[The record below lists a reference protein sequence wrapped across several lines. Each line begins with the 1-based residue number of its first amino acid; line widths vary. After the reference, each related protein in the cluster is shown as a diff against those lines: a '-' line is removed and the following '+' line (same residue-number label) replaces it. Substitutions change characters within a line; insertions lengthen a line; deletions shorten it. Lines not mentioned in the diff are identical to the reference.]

1 MPKQLC
7 VAILPMLSF
16 FVAEFSGCPIFCYP
30 FFRLPFFP
38 FSVFVISDNNIVL
51 PFFPTIS
58 VLSFRCRIFSLPNFP
73 LPIFLVAV
81 FPLPFFPLPLF
92 HTLILC
98 CPVFLPY
105 HFSLPIFPIAKP
117 FFGCRFFRCRF
128 SVAIFPLPFLPFTDA
143 TAAGSL

>member
-1 MPKQLC
+1 MGQKDNIQHPATICFALYNNKYSSVRPTVLVSKIQS
-7 VAILPMLSF
+7 V
-16 FVAEFSGCPIFCYP
+16 
-30 FFRLPFFP
+30 P
-38 FSVFVISDNNIVL
+38 FSVFVISDNNILL

-105 HFSLPIFPIAKP
+105 HFSLPIFPIAQ